1 MAAKNGGLT
10 SRQQRFC
17 ECFVACGNATQAAKE
32 AGYSGRTAYAQASR
46 LLRNVKVDTRIREL
60 QTAAAKRS
68 EITTD
73 RVLQMLIDSY
83 DDAKAAKQHGPAVRA
98 AELLG
103 KHLAMF
109 VDRQQISEETL
120 DHKQLIE
127 QIAEGDP
134 ERRAMAQKLF
144 PKAPR
149 SFEDGA
155 SAATKKRFGSTGAG

>member
-46 LLRNVKVDTRIREL
+46 LLRNVKVDTCIREL
-60 QTAAAKRS
+60 QAAAAKRT
-68 EITTD
+68 EITAD

-83 DDAKAAKQHGPAVRA
+83 ADAKAAKQHGPAVRA

-109 VDRQQISEETL
+109 VDRQQISEVESL
-120 DHKQLIE
+120 SYEQLIE

-144 PKAPR
+144 KKVPR

-155 SAATKKRFGSTGAG
+155 NEQTRKLAGST